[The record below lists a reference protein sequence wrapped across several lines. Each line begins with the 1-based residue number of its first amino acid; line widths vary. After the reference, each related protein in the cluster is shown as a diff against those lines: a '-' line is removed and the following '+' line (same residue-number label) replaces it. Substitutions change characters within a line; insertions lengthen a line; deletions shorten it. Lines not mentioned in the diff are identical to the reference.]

1 MGMTK
6 RTLCKIEKVRKYL
19 IKEISKLAINLNKK
33 NLHYK
38 GIIPLDFSY
47 DDVCKYCPSLENYQ
61 YIKVEKSYVSLVYIY
76 KNFKVGYENSSKQE
90 KIETDELWMF
100 SMDELFSYLQ
110 IFRRDNGKI
119 VNLLKKQFFGIINF
133 LLKYCYKK

>member
-1 MGMTK
+1 MTK
-6 RTLCKIEKVRKYL
+6 RTLCKIEKVRKGL
-19 IKEISKLAINLNKK
+19 IKEISKQAINLNKK

-61 YIKVEKSYVSLVYIY
+61 YIKVEKSYVSLVYID
-76 KNFKVGYENSSKQE
+76 KNFKVGYENSSKKE

-100 SMDELFSYLQ
+100 SMDELFH
-110 IFRRDNGKI
+110 ICK
-119 VNLLKKQFFGIINF
+119 F
-133 LLKYCYKK
+133 LGEIMERL